1 MQQRIWV
8 DMYDFFISSI
18 RHCEYFELFLSL
30 QLLSLMKQKHL
41 YHKEIT
47 MWCESLLAAWNVDY
61 IPWMAP
67 EGTHLSADFCQSA
80 GIDFVLTFL

>member
-1 MQQRIWV
+1 
-8 DMYDFFISSI
+8 
-18 RHCEYFELFLSL
+18 
-30 QLLSLMKQKHL
+30 MKQKHL
-41 YHKEIT
+41 YPKEIT

-67 EGTHLSADFCQSA
+67 EGTNLSADFCQSA